1 MTDRKSTMMGEGP
14 YHQDPEQEEVAGF
27 FDGIAHGRSIV
38 LRSVRT
44 HLAPLGLT
52 ISRRAS
58 LVAIS
63 EAEPIPESVGK
74 RPDNPFEN
82 PHYDL
87 GYRCGTVAA
96 RHLYLPA
103 LNTLLL
109 PLEMSLADNGTVS
122 SSPRTA
128 RLAADFV
135 ASGRELTAPPVLSSP
150 NSAAFLALFTDRKA
164 RTEFLRG
171 SPSLPA
177 PARTISRRALLSGV
191 CASLLLAAGL
201 GWWTL
206 GGGSGKS
213 FAPERTQLAT
223 VLPVEAWII
232 FEPEEIP
239 TLQAIDQW
247 IVDRYNQGNYL
258 EIVNVMTDLM
268 SSVGNNPIKDLA
280 SYYVYGSKRWELARF
295 LLPAVDPSKSDSN
308 ARYNAL
314 AAIRDAL
321 EFTGIQFF
329 SSADRAFMQNYV
341 QSGSETAS
349 YCVTTAQIVLSRM
362 VQQGL

>member
-109 PLEMSLADNGTVS
+109 PLEMSLTDNGTVS

-128 RLAADFV
+128 RLAAVFV

-150 NSAAFLALFTDRKA
+150 NAAAFLALFTDRKA

-171 SPSLPA
+171 SPSLPT

-268 SSVGNNPIKDLA
+268 SSVGNNPVKDFA
-280 SYYVYGSKRWELARF
+280 AYYVYGSRRWELARF
-295 LLPAVDPSKSDSN
+295 LLPALDPANSDTHTRFN
-308 ARYNAL
+308 VL
-314 AAIRDAL
+314 GTVRDAL
-321 EFTGIQFF
+321 KYTGNQFF
-329 SSADRAFMQNYV
+329 SPADRVLVQTYV
-341 QSGSETAS
+341 QSGTETATHCIATS
-349 YCVTTAQIVLSRM
+349 QAILTEMIQL
-362 VQQGL
+362 GL